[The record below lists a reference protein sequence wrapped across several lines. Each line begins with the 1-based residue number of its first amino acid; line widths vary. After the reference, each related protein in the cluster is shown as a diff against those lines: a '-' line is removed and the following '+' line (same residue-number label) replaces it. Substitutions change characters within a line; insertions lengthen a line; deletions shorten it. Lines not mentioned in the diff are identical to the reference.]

1 MINQAGITHFPGN
14 LKALFA
20 ATKTCFSIS
29 IAKICFANF
38 TQHPGFLLQIIVLA
52 PDFQAFI
59 HEVQEFLT
67 VCGEDR
73 VYQIVNVELLLRRHP
88 PEAVIGFLNLLRDD
102 YKKEL
107 KQIIQ
112 KNKTDPRINELVAK
126 NFRIRMAINTI
137 KNAEKGVKNAA

>member
-1 MINQAGITHFPGN
+1 MTKRVIN
-14 LKALFA
+14 
-20 ATKTCFSIS
+20 
-29 IAKICFANF
+29 
-38 TQHPGFLLQIIVLA
+38 
-52 PDFQAFI
+52 
-59 HEVQEFLT
+59 EVQEYLT

-107 KQIIQ
+107 KQLIQ
-112 KNKTDPRINELVAK
+112 NNKTDPRINELVAK

-137 KNAEKGVKNAA
+137 KNSEKGVKNAA